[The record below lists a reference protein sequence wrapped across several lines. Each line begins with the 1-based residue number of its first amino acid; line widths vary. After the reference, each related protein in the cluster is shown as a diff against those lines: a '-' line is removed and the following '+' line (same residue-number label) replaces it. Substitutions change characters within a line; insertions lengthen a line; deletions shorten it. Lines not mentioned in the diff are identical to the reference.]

1 MIFTKMMPQK
11 YKYIFK
17 RKRKNHYV
25 LNMLQETFFSSLE
38 LFFFKDEPT
47 LKSQF
52 YENLL
57 LIINKLQRQKIRF
70 STFSSGLS

>member
-17 RKRKNHYV
+17 YSKGNAKIVHYV

-38 LFFFKDEPT
+38 LFFLRMSP
-47 LKSQF
+47 LKKVNFTKTYS
-52 YENLL
+52 
-57 LIINKLQRQKIRF
+57 
-70 STFSSGLS
+70 